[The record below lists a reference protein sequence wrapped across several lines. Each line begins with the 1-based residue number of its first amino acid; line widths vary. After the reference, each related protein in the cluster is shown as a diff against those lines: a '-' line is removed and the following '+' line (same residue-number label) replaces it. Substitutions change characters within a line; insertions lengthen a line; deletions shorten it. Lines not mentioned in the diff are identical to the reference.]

1 MTGIAELRALG
12 AAGRIVRGVLADRWH
27 AATPA
32 PAGTRALVSHLVSGN
47 LWAVMMRAATA
58 SGGALG
64 TSTPASMSVSMPP
77 G

>member
-1 MTGIAELRALG
+1 MVAEAR
-12 AAGRIVRGVLADRWH
+12 
-27 AATPA
+27 
-32 PAGTRALVSHLVSGN
+32 
-47 LWAVMMRAATA
+47 AVMMRAATA